1 MAQPKIGLSM
11 LYCLSEP
18 FSKMVKRL
26 ATVETRYIEVL
37 DDGLHALNKRRVAVL
52 NETAKSHGLQY
63 SVHAPFADINIASP
77 SKPMLAAALKRLKK
91 SIAHANALNA
101 QLWILHPGMKTG
113 ISMFYPGEDW
123 KQNLRSIQTL
133 SETAEEYGVSLAL
146 ENLPEKYWFIMKTP
160 EDFAKFYAETGLE
173 DIGIVLDVGHANLEG
188 LVEPF
193 LKQLPHK
200 ITHVHVSDN
209 NGEVDQH
216 LGLGYGAINWQQLA
230 ETLKSIGYDKAI
242 VTESVDHVEETLQ
255 KMKQLFA

>member
-1 MAQPKIGLSM
+1 M

-26 ATVETRYIEVL
+26 ATVETSYIEVL
-37 DDGLHALNKRRVAVL
+37 DDGLHTLNKKRVAVL
-52 NETAKSHGLQY
+52 KEAAESHGIEY

-77 SKPMLAAALKRLKK
+77 SKPMLNAALKRLKQ

-101 QLWILHPGMKTG
+101 QLWVLHPGMKTG
-113 ISMFYPGEDW
+113 ISMFYPGKDW
-123 KQNLRSIQTL
+123 KQNLKSIQAL
-133 SETAEEYGVSLAL
+133 SKTAEDYGVKIAM

-188 LVEPF
+188 LTYPY

-200 ITHVHVSDN
+200 IAHVHVSDN

-216 LGLGYGAINWQQLA
+216 LGLGYGKINWQQLA
-230 ETLKSIGYDKAI
+230 EKLKEIGYDKAI

-255 KMKQLFA
+255 KMKHLFT